1 MPIPGVT
8 VEDVDAYSDVSNGST
23 ISVDSVASEDNERM
37 PRPPT
42 GGSKRSKSAQSQ
54 RSRVGSQFKVSSK
67 EHAPKPSARN
77 LWITAMRNGTA
88 SLSTEN
94 RPMKTL
100 AGSRATTSKLA
111 KSGSRTQHFRDLVVI
126 DNLKSRNHVRSA
138 SLSASEPQL
147 MGAGPAYKPQE
158 DYYDEVI
165 ELKKVI
171 NALKAENNII
181 STKLRRVEGEN
192 ILKDRKMEDLL
203 NQRKQPEDVRR
214 TLTDKKG
221 DTSAIVNSLKQK
233 LHGVERTVK
242 DKETELS
249 QLKKTLKMTNIE
261 ELQIQS
267 ETYYQ
272 EIQRLQLVILEMQQ
286 AQVHDHFGKSSP
298 SFREHKGKPSTMTLK
313 RLADENDH
321 LKAENRGLKKD
332 LLSAIETSADG
343 SKVPLKAD
351 YADMSRGQLLAKI
364 HELEEKILKPGE
376 EKRKGSLY
384 EEDKEEGEKS
394 RRSSSAS
401 SVAKL
406 TEGPGRVQL
415 KGSTSQKLAQLQER
429 EVELLEEREKQREVI
444 ERLKE
449 DRAHYRLV
457 ADDLRMQLQF
467 TQEELDTFRGEKGS
481 VENQRRSST
490 ASSTGSRKLSV
501 KEVIR
506 PPVDDD
512 EDGMGSML
520 KEFQQKRAAKTLQ
533 REWRGYQG
541 RKQRV
546 MEEKER
552 EEENRQNEA
561 AATLQKNWRRHRERA
576 KEIEVKEKEEA
587 ITEIQAALRGQA
599 VRSKYIEK
607 LDKELELT
615 DRDDAVVAIQSAMRA
630 HLSRK
635 KHVEE
640 PGYELISRDFR
651 TRGSSSN
658 VVPGS
663 EPNDDE
669 GLVSRPTN
677 FRQPEAAMTGLRR
690 SSLSES
696 AHDKALVPAPL
707 KRNETRAPKALPRIK
722 RTARDQNSTARDAA
736 LVVGGEAHATKSH
749 PSCNGLAR
757 SKEEST
763 RDHSRDQSLS
773 ALDRALNSSVVARDD
788 AIVGKELAHDQARD
802 LIAHTPGLS
811 ESDSDDNAIVI
822 GRSSRGR
829 TKRKSDVKTDLISSE
844 PVDDTKDTVTVN
856 KESFVVTPQ
865 TSRGKK
871 KTARK
876 ESKKSKINDVSR
888 EEEGSRSRLISAPRF
903 SNISE
908 QSEDEDIRM
917 HKSSRSRLDE
927 SPHESAHRETQQ
939 EPKTKTFKVV
949 DSDDDD
955 DDDVVIPSRRTLDT
969 GVSQKRP
976 SLSSS
981 TRGVNPP
988 SRREEKARPALSRSS
1003 QRENGQRI
1011 RSKGFEVVDSDDD
1024 EDNAVVMPSRRALD
1038 TGVSQKRPSLS
1049 SFNQG
1054 VNPPSRSEDKTRPAL
1069 SRSSQRE
1076 NGQRIR
1082 SKGLE
1087 VVDSDDDEDDAVVMP
1102 SRRALDTGVSHQ
1114 RPSLSLS
1121 NRERSPPGGKEDKI
1135 RPGLSRTSG
1144 KLTASRDVEKSEV
1157 DSVQS
1162 VQRPGLSR
1170 STRPL
1175 SAKKSRK
1182 DRFDRAAS
1190 DEEENKRVTGWRQ
1203 SGAPAGSEDD
1213 SDGDGVVVM
1222 GRKAK
1227 TGSGGA
1233 KTGGR
1238 SSLTRKSPAT
1248 AVSAPPK
1255 RETFSDSL
1263 DNFFSSSKDANN
1275 KKPVRKTSVRVNED
1289 DDNDD
1294 DDDDD
1299 DIVVSSSSKH
1309 KSRQKEAPRK
1319 DSRDSVADLWAT
1331 SEKKGTLKKGKSS
1344 SKSPK
1349 NTWNPDFEFGKPPR
1363 RPESQ
1368 LDEMF

>member
-54 RSRVGSQFKVSSK
+54 RSRVAKSPYSGSQFKVSSK

-406 TEGPGRVQL
+406 TEGRVQL

-690 SSLSES
+690 SSLS
-696 AHDKALVPAPL
+696 
-707 KRNETRAPKALPRIK
+707 
-722 RTARDQNSTARDAA
+722 
-736 LVVGGEAHATKSH
+736 
-749 PSCNGLAR
+749 
-757 SKEEST
+757 
-763 RDHSRDQSLS
+763 
-773 ALDRALNSSVVARDD
+773 
-788 AIVGKELAHDQARD
+788 
-802 LIAHTPGLS
+802 
-811 ESDSDDNAIVI
+811 
-822 GRSSRGR
+822 
-829 TKRKSDVKTDLISSE
+829 
-844 PVDDTKDTVTVN
+844 
-856 KESFVVTPQ
+856 
-865 TSRGKK
+865 
-871 KTARK
+871 
-876 ESKKSKINDVSR
+876 
-888 EEEGSRSRLISAPRF
+888 GSRSRLISAPRF